1 MKSVALKTFSRT
13 ALRRSALRQ
22 LRASNRIP
30 AVIYGVGVASRNL
43 ELEEKDI
50 RQLLR
55 HSASEN
61 LLVDLS
67 LDNGQDRQL
76 ALVKELQH
84 HPLSGKV
91 LHIDFQ
97 EIDEQKPV
105 TVSVPIEP
113 EGDAIGVRNGGVLQM
128 VLFQLRLRGLIK
140 DMPDI
145 VHVDVTDLD
154 LGTTLSAGQIPL
166 PQGVEIMG
174 DKGIPAITI
183 AIARVAEEEAAPAEL
198 ETAAV
203 SEEVAQTDAKSE

>member
-1 MKSVALKTFSRT
+1 M
-13 ALRRSALRQ
+13 RRSALRQ